1 MNFCNL
7 RTILQVRVACFT
19 FNRRNASR
27 TEREREVERREKEG
41 QARKGCRQARDT
53 KSIRV
58 ICPARTVCS
67 ESGRLYSS
75 KVRVYLACEIARNR
89 LAEENIYCAV
99 LSSHGKSEQRRARE
113 SEFFTPPDV
122 TRRPDGVPLFF
133 DFLRR
138 FPPRPPLFS
147 LSLSRSFVRRFF
159 PATMP
164 PSASLLVL
172 LLFLLPPDGG
182 NPDSMDARYIVRQER
197 QGPMD

>member
-1 MNFCNL
+1 MPP
-7 RTILQVRVACFT
+7 
-19 FNRRNASR
+19 
-27 TEREREVERREKEG
+27 
-41 QARKGCRQARDT
+41 ARDT

-58 ICPARTVCS
+58 ICPARTLCVL
-67 ESGRLYSS
+67 SGRLYSS

-99 LSSHGKSEQRRARE
+99 LSSHGKSEQRRARARE

-138 FPPRPPLFS
+138 FPPRLPPLFS
-147 LSLSRSFVRRFF
+147 LSLSRSFPPLVRRFF

-164 PSASLLVL
+164 PSAFLLVL
-172 LLFLLPPDGG
+172 LLFLSCRLTEET
-182 NPDSMDARYIVRQER
+182 RTVWTLVI
-197 QGPMD
+197 

>member
-19 FNRRNASR
+19 FKRRNASR
-27 TEREREVERREKEG
+27 TEREKERWKGEKERDRRERG
-41 QARKGCRQARDT
+41 VPPARDT

-58 ICPARTVCS
+58 ICPARALCVL
-67 ESGRLYSS
+67 SGRLYSS

-122 TRRPDGVPLFF
+122 TRRPDGVSLFF

-147 LSLSRSFVRRFF
+147 LSLSRSFPRSFVVFFF
-159 PATMP
+159 PRQCHP
-164 PSASLLVL
+164 PLSSSSSCSFSCRLTEETRAVWTLV
-172 LLFLLPPDGG
+172 
-182 NPDSMDARYIVRQER
+182 I
-197 QGPMD
+197 

>member
-19 FNRRNASR
+19 FKRRNASR

-41 QARKGCRQARDT
+41 QARKGCRQRA
-53 KSIRV
+53 IRNQFGSSAPRALCV
-58 ICPARTVCS
+58 L
-67 ESGRLYSS
+67 SGRLYSS

-122 TRRPDGVPLFF
+122 TRRPDGVSLFF

-147 LSLSRSFVRRFF
+147 LSLSRSFPRSRSSFF
-159 PATMP
+159 SRDNAP
-164 PSASLLVL
+164 PSAFLLVL
-172 LLFLLPPDGG
+172 PALSL
-182 NPDSMDARYIVRQER
+182 AA
-197 QGPMD
+197 